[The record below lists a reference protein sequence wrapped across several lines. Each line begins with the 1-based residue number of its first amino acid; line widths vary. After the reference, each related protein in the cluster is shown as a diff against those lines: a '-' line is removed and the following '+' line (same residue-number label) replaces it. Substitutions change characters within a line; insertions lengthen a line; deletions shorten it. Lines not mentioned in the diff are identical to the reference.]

1 MFKKIELWIVILIC
15 LIFFI
20 ITIFF
25 GALLKYH
32 YNGGALFPKLRS
44 TAVFL
49 AEIPFNIKKIEFS
62 FSKSDQ
68 LLVQNKSDMPPILI
82 KHQKKPKF
90 KKYNQKNRDALLILP
105 RYDGD
110 KMRSVVDIVDL
121 NNFKTL
127 HTYSHDITA
136 MNNMI
141 DVNNIENKNVKIDD
155 SEIRFE
161 YRHPLVLSDG
171 SLISHSEYAPLF
183 KIDIC
188 SNLVWL
194 NQLERFHHSNELVE
208 EDKIWVPTQ
217 MYPYSTTVS
226 NHINEPGFYDDAIA
240 RLDKNGEIEFIKSVS
255 ELLIE
260 NGIKKTN
267 ILEIYDPIHLNDI
280 EPARFKSD
288 YWNKNDLFL
297 SLPRFAVIVQYRP
310 STNKVI
316 RYIQGPFSWQH
327 DVDIISEEEI
337 SIFNNNN
344 TAVTENNSE
353 ILIYS
358 LKDENFYKK
367 FNEQLIEDDF
377 KTDTEGLSEILKDGS
392 MLVEEQ
398 NHGRLIFFNNNGEK
412 EWEYVNK
419 DSKGN
424 IYFISWSRIIEE
436 KNLLTKIK
444 ESINNKKCIN

>member
-1 MFKKIELWIVILIC
+1 MFKKIELWIVILIF

-44 TAVFL
+44 AAVFL
-49 AEIPFNIKKIEFS
+49 AEIPFNIKKIAFS

-82 KHQKKPKF
+82 KNQKKPKF
-90 KKYNQKNRDALLILP
+90 KKYNQKSRDALLILP

-141 DVNNIENKNVKIDD
+141 DGNSIENKGVKVDD

-171 SLISHSEYAPLF
+171 SLISHSDYAPLF

-208 EDKIWVPTQ
+208 EDKIWVPAQ

-226 NHINEPGFYDDAIA
+226 NHINEPGFQDDAIA

-297 SLPRFAVIVQYRP
+297 SIPRFAAIVQYRP

-327 DVDIISEEEI
+327 DVDIISGEEI

-344 TAVTENNSE
+344 TTIAKNNSE
-353 ILIYS
+353 ILIYN
-358 LKDENFYKK
+358 LKNENFYKK
-367 FNEQLIEDDF
+367 FNEQLIKDDF
-377 KTDTEGLSEILKDGS
+377 KTDTEGISEILKDGS